1 MVDMRIMSMRR
12 WLLLATLVAVP
23 FVSARGLTTGEAGT
37 LPAPASVPADEA
49 AKPYQEA
56 DPNPVPP
63 GPPPDQSLWKQC
75 GEVSWQIT
83 AVRTASSGLQWRIH
97 SLDLVARLVE
107 AAKGASADEA
117 RRLEA
122 LRERLVAAQVE
133 NYGILTSQWPVDP
146 TRGCQYPQLMLGSAM
161 RVADGPDKRALMGQ
175 AREDAQRCVETA
187 SMAVGRLSRSNETLS
202 QAVDASVKAVP
213 WPSAP
218 GAPSG
223 PRKD

>member
-1 MVDMRIMSMRR
+1 MADMRITSTRR
-12 WLLLATLVAVP
+12 FLLLATLVAAP
-23 FVSARGLTTGEAGT
+23 LSSARGLTAEEGGT
-37 LPAPASVPADEA
+37 PPAPASAPAGEA
-49 AKPYQEA
+49 AKPAPEA
-56 DPNPVPP
+56 DPNPAPP
-63 GPPPDQSLWKQC
+63 GSPPDQSLWKQC
-75 GEVSWQIT
+75 GEVSLQVT

-97 SLDLVARLVE
+97 SLDLVGRLVE
-107 AAKGASADEA
+107 AAKGASAEEA

-122 LRERLVAAQVE
+122 LRGRLVAAQVE

-161 RVADGPDKRALMGQ
+161 QVADGPDKRALMGQ

-202 QAVDASVKAVP
+202 QAVEASVKAVP
-213 WPSAP
+213 WPTSP

>member
-107 AAKGASADEA
+107 AAKGAPADEA

-122 LRERLVAAQVE
+122 LRERLVSAQAE
-133 NYGILTSQWPVDP
+133 NYLILTSQWPVDP

-161 RVADGPDKRALMGQ
+161 QVGDGPDKRALMGQ

>member
-23 FVSARGLTTGEAGT
+23 LAPARGLTTGEGGT
-37 LPAPASVPADEA
+37 PPAPASVPAGEA
-49 AKPYQEA
+49 AKPAPEA
-56 DPNPVPP
+56 DPNPAPP
-63 GPPPDQSLWKQC
+63 GSPPDQALWTQC
-75 GEVSWQIT
+75 GEVSLQVT

-97 SLDLVARLVE
+97 SLDLVGRLVE

-122 LRERLVAAQVE
+122 LCERLVSAQAE
-133 NYGILTSQWPVDP
+133 NYLILTSQWPVDP